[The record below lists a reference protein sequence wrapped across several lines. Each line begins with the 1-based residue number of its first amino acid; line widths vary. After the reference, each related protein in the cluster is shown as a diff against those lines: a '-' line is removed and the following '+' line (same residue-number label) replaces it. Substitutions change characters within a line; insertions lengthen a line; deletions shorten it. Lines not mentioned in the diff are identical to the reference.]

1 MPLINYIG
9 NRQECLDNKRGGRGN
24 APAPIFLDYLLVGG
38 GQYGSTNAGGGG
50 GVVSGSIR
58 FLPRFTLDVIVGD
71 GGTGSIEKN
80 AEPSIIQ
87 STPNQFFIY
96 AGGGQNIAKSGEPQN
111 NIGGQPQ
118 DSIYSF
124 GGAGGSAATGS
135 DAYDGGAHGGDGGSG
150 SVWALDNNTTS
161 SYGGGAGGAGRFF
174 IPSQGVGGTGAYGAG
189 NGASRSGAGTNGFN
203 GLGGGGGGGFAAS
216 NGGSGIVKMR
226 YISGSVM
233 GAIGGTISVSG
244 SYVYHTFT
252 SSSQFIYQP

>member
-38 GQYGSTNAGGGG
+38 GQYGNDIAGGGG

-80 AEPSIIQ
+80 AEPSIVQ

-96 AGGGQNIAKSGEPQN
+96 AGPGGGNGSSGEPQN
-111 NIGGQPQ
+111 NPKGLNSG
-118 DSIYSF
+118 IYSA
-124 GGAGGSAATGS
+124 GGAGGSARSGS
-135 DAYDGGAHGGDGGSG
+135 DGFNNQGGNGGSG

-161 SYGGGAGGAGRFF
+161 SYGGGAGGYGKWF
-174 IPSQGVGGTGAYGAG
+174 IADEARGGTGAYGAG
-189 NGASRSGAGTNGFN
+189 NGQGYTTAATNGFAN
-203 GLGGGGGGGFAAS
+203 LGGGGGGTLATPT